1 VPIPKAVARF
11 NLKVTNPI
19 LRRMAWWAPGF
30 AILTHV
36 GRTSGTVRR
45 TPINIFR
52 RRDRYVIA
60 LTYGADAQWVKN
72 VLAAGGCEIET
83 RRRHIRLIA
92 PELVHDPSL
101 GLVPRFVQVVLGLTG
116 VDDFL
121 VFRVATSG

>member
-19 LRRMAWWAPGF
+19 LGRMAWWAPGF

-45 TPINIFR
+45 TPLNIFR
-52 RRDRYVIA
+52 RGDRYVIA

-83 RRRHIRLIA
+83 RRRHVRLVA
-92 PELVHDPSL
+92 PELVHDPSHRL
-101 GLVPRFVQVVLGLTG
+101 MPLPVRVVLGLTG

-121 VFRVATSG
+121 VLRVATNG